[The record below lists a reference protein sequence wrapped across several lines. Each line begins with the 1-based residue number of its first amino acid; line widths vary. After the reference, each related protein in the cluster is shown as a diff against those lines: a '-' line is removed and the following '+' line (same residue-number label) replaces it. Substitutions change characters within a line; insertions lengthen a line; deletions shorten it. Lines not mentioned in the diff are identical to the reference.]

1 VKVVCEKYKIRSI
14 SQLDNINQR
23 VVLLRVDFNVPIDE
37 KYKIVDD
44 FRIKSAAKT
53 IDFLLERGAK
63 VILISHL
70 GDPKE
75 IDESLSFKNIVPQIE
90 DILNCKIMLSIAN
103 DIRDIASDLRK
114 FKLEGNER
122 NLFMLDNIRFFPG
135 EKTNDITFAQELV
148 KELEVDIYINDAFSV
163 SHREQCSLAAIP
175 SIVSERFAGF
185 SLLNELHM
193 LDSILGEIDKNEKK
207 VTAIIG
213 GKKVKSKLKL
223 LTTLSK
229 RVNKLIIVGGMAN
242 TFLKSQ
248 GIDIGNSF
256 YEEDMLDIAR
266 NINNA
271 QLPLDFIDENCE
283 VTETLIGRAAYDIGP
298 KSLKLIDSII
308 SQSDIVIWN
317 GPAGVYEDERFIIG
331 SNEIAMSIVRH
342 NVKAVIGGG
351 DTVAIVNKLSLGDN
365 IYISSGGGA
374 FIAWLENP
382 SLPGITHLCP

>member
-1 VKVVCEKYKIRSI
+1 
-14 SQLDNINQR
+14 
-23 VVLLRVDFNVPIDE
+23 
-37 KYKIVDD
+37 
-44 FRIKSAAKT
+44 
-53 IDFLLERGAK
+53 
-63 VILISHL
+63 
-70 GDPKE
+70 
-75 IDESLSFKNIVPQIE
+75 
-90 DILNCKIMLSIAN
+90 
-103 DIRDIASDLRK
+103 
-114 FKLEGNER
+114 
-122 NLFMLDNIRFFPG
+122 
-135 EKTNDITFAQELV
+135 
-148 KELEVDIYINDAFSV
+148 
-163 SHREQCSLAAIP
+163 
-175 SIVSERFAGF
+175 
-185 SLLNELHM
+185 M

-351 DTVAIVNKLSLGDN
+351 DTVAIVNKLSLSDN

-382 SLPGITHLCP
+382 SLPGITHLCS